1 MLRNPEKSNMY
12 VSCFCVRHLVGAD
25 ELRITFKTR
34 RRGEHRAPAPRFT
47 GHRTASAA
55 LVVQLDKFSMRLWT
69 PRTACRA
76 ALMQNSTCCMGEIS
90 SIICSSAARCIRS
103 ITLLRKF
110 PINCWTVRW
119 LASRRAQGRDL
130 ILQYW
135 WGSTSNGSRSAKSDS
150 MAELV
155 PELCLSFAR
164 MEIGLPFTHIVYSF
178 VVRERMRSPFRRWVS
193 YGKHTNLTRLR
204 MPNYTCRYLPQQHT
218 FILRAAGNAYFSLG
232 HC

>member
-1 MLRNPEKSNMY
+1 MADICLESLLFMSLLYRSDMLCNPEKSNIY
-12 VSCFCVRHLVGAD
+12 ASCFCVRHPVGAD

-47 GHRTASAA
+47 GRRRASAT

-76 ALMQNSTCCMGEIS
+76 ALLMQNSTCCMGEAS
-90 SIICSSAARCIRS
+90 SIVCSSAARCIRS

-119 LASRRAQGRDL
+119 LESRCAQRRDL

-135 WGSTSNGSRSAKSDS
+135 WGCTSNGSRSAISDS

-155 PELCLSFAR
+155 SELS
-164 MEIGLPFTHIVYSF
+164 
-178 VVRERMRSPFRRWVS
+178 
-193 YGKHTNLTRLR
+193 
-204 MPNYTCRYLPQQHT
+204 
-218 FILRAAGNAYFSLG
+218 
-232 HC
+232 